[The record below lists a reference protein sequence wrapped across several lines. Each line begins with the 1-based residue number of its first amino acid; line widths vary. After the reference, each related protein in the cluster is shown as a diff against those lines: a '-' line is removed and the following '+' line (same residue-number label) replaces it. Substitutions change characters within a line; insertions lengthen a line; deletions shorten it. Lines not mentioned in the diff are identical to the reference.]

1 MSETLPVASTLP
13 AWPPKPET
21 AGRVA
26 SALGLIERI
35 LARAEEEAKAE
46 GKGEA

>member
-1 MSETLPVASTLP
+1 MSDHLPVACTLP

-26 SALGLIERI
+26 CALALIERI
-35 LARAEEEAKAE
+35 LARAQEEAGAE
-46 GKGEA
+46 GKCKP